1 MKKIPQTTHSEG
13 TESQATPAEGTDP
26 PATTAAAHQYLIS
39 VGYNGMPNGSG
50 FKDAEMRWTKPG
62 KNSFG
67 NLYYSHTN
75 LHIYIYYH

>member
-1 MKKIPQTTHSEG
+1 MKKIPYSEG
-13 TESQATPAEGTDP
+13 TEPQATPAEGTDLPATDP
-26 PATTAAAHQYLIS
+26 PATVHQYLVS

-50 FKDAEMRWTKPG
+50 FKDAEMRWTKPE